1 MKFLIIICVVV
12 VVIGGL
18 FLGLAYSGKIT
29 VPGITPKKQ
38 AKTDPIKGQPAEEKP
53 LGSVTEVKQPEEA
66 IKNTPP
72 PVSQP
77 KSEEPPSIQKDGT
90 ERVAKIWSSMDT
102 DALVKLLETWE
113 DGDALL
119 VIAKMEDKKLAELLS
134 ALPAERAARLSK
146 GLRMLNKGGL

>member
-1 MKFLIIICVVV
+1 MKFLIIICVAV

-18 FLGLAYSGKIT
+18 FLGLAYSGTIT

-38 AKTDPIKGQPAEEKP
+38 AKSNRAEEQP
-53 LGSVTEVKQPEEA
+53 SGNVTEIKQPEAVIE
-66 IKNTPP
+66 PP
-72 PVSQP
+72 APLVPQP
-77 KSEEPPSIQKDGT
+77 KAEEPPNIQKDGT

>member
-12 VVIGGL
+12 VVVGGL
-18 FLGLAYSGKIT
+18 LIGLAYSGTIT
-29 VPGITPKKQ
+29 IPGITPKKQ
-38 AKTDPIKGQPAEEKP
+38 AKSGSTEEQVAEEKP
-53 LGSVTEVKQPEEA
+53 SGNVTEVKQPEEV
-66 IKNTPP
+66 IENTPP
-72 PVSQP
+72 PASQP
-77 KSEEPPSIQKDGT
+77 KAEEPPSIQKDGT

-134 ALPAERAARLSK
+134 ALPSERAARLSK
-146 GLRMLNKGGL
+146 GLRTLNKGGL

>member
-1 MKFLIIICVVV
+1 MKFLIIICVAVI
-12 VVIGGL
+12 VIGGL
-18 FLGLAYSGKIT
+18 FIGLAYSGTIT

-38 AKTDPIKGQPAEEKP
+38 AKTDQIELQIAEEEP
-53 LGSVTEVKQPEEA
+53 SGNVTEVKQPKEVIES
-66 IKNTPP
+66 TPP

-77 KSEEPPSIQKDGT
+77 KAEEPPSIQKDGT